1 MRNGLYL
8 NSVEVLCIRH
18 EGHEG
23 AVDAQQLLQRS
34 RVLEI
39 NTGRAKSAFQCRL
52 VVCFRRRFRSI
63 TARRHTQRKF
73 AHNVQP
79 DLGKNLQGLG
89 RWKLYL
95 RHAILLVR
103 TISPL
108 QVARNGFVCPCAEK
122 SSWTVELN
130 FFPCAILPGTALN
143 RQLDLERVR
152 VKTENMQHAVDHTL
166 QKEQPTSDGPGEV
179 AEGSDVLPGSVGG
192 LLLQSDQV
200 LVWRVVFSARVRPKE
215 RSS

>member
-8 NSVEVLCIRH
+8 NSVEVLCIR
-18 EGHEG
+18 HEG

-39 NTGRAKSAFQCRL
+39 NTGRAKSAFQCSL
-52 VVCFRRRFRSI
+52 VVYFRRRFRSI
-63 TARRHTQRKF
+63 TARLHTQRKF

-79 DLGKNLQGLG
+79 DLGKTVQARG

-108 QVARNGFVCPCAEK
+108 QIARNGFVCPCAEK

-130 FFPCAILPGTALN
+130 FPCAILPGTALN

-166 QKEQPTSDGPGEV
+166 QKEQPSSDGPGEV

-200 LVWRVVFSARVRPKE
+200 LVWRVVFRARVRPKE
-215 RSS
+215 RSA